1 MSTFVVLLLVA
12 VTLSV
17 VCLGAA
23 VWRAALA
30 LRRLHRST
38 RRLVD
43 RGVLSVKAHAL
54 PPGRAR
60 QVAGLRLDLRAG
72 MDHTRR
78 VLEDATCRNCPLGE
92 LPELFRRVEHLAE
105 SVDGELRMLE
115 GEPDVVQR
123 ERLATVRQRSED
135 LVATAA
141 NIRRAVSGV
150 QTDLY
155 ADLFPPL
162 RGDVDVE
169 VSALRA
175 GVAAARWPGTLPSR
189 LVEFGLHDVSD
200 RVGSGTAAE
209 VGLSP
214 SRRAGE

>member
-1 MSTFVVLLLVA
+1 MHTFVVLLLVA

-17 VCLGAA
+17 VCLGAVVWMA
-23 VWRAALA
+23 VLA
-30 LRRLHRST
+30 LRRLRRFT
-38 RRLVD
+38 GRLVD

-78 VLEDATCRNCPLGE
+78 ALHDAARRNCPLGE
-92 LPELFRRVEHLAE
+92 LPGLFRQIEHLAE
-105 SVDGELRMLE
+105 SVDGELRLLE
-115 GEPDVVQR
+115 GERDVVQR
-123 ERLATVRQRSED
+123 ARLATVRQRSED

-150 QTDLY
+150 QADLY
-155 ADLFPPL
+155 ADLFHSL
-162 RGDVDVE
+162 HGDVDLE

-175 GVAAARWPGTLPSR
+175 GVAAARWPGALPS
-189 LVEFGLHDVSD
+189 
-200 RVGSGTAAE
+200 
-209 VGLSP
+209 P
-214 SRRAGE
+214 